1 MWPEGALLAFLLLLL
16 IIEFF
21 LPLLFALDIAE
32 QSIDDVLFEL
42 FPSLGELLAV
52 VVDSWLVLE
61 LCLLLLLLS
70 LPSGLPLLLH
80 DLFEPLVDGRAVGVE
95 VAMFVVNIRAE
106 GAVLL
111 LLLEGSAGALSHL
124 VL

>member
-80 DLFEPLVDGRAVGVE
+80 DLFERLVDGRAVGVE